1 MFFKT
6 CFLAGFLFSK
16 EEFIT
21 KIIDLHCDTISLI
34 TEKKLSLYSNNCHL
48 DVVRSLESNILV
60 QFFALFTMPAD
71 SKTAFANIMLQA
83 EKFLS
88 ELELNQNYVYLIK
101 KYSDIDL
108 ESDKIGAILHL
119 EGAEAIGTDIEFLRL
134 LYRLGLRSLGLT
146 WNHRNLL
153 ADGIGE
159 GTDAGGLS
167 KFGKKV
173 IKEML
178 DLGIILDLSHISEKA
193 YFEAF
198 DYYDKPIMV
207 THSNVRKLCPHP
219 RNLSDEQLKV
229 LAQNGGIV
237 GINQVSYFTGSDN
250 PSIDDLI
257 DHIKYIADFIGI
269 NHVALGSDFDG
280 ADEIIMSGIEEYKNW
295 GELLSKRGFLPQEID
310 MILYQNA
317 LRVIKKVLT

>member
-1 MFFKT
+1 MFLRPAFKQV
-6 CFLAGFLFSK
+6 FYFKGGV
-16 EEFIT
+16 IT
-21 KIIDLHCDTISLI
+21 KIIDLHCDTISII
-34 TEKKLSLYSNNCHL
+34 TEKDISLYSNNCHL
-48 DVVRSLESNILV
+48 DLVRSLEANILV
-60 QFFALFTMPAD
+60 QFFALFTMPTD
-71 SKTAFANIMLQA
+71 SKTAFANIMLQV

-88 ELELNQNYVYLIK
+88 ELELNQDYIYLVK
-101 KYSDIDL
+101 KYIDIDL
-108 ESDKIGAILHL
+108 SSNKIGAILHL
-119 EGAEAIGTDIEFLRL
+119 EGAEAIGTDIELLSL

-159 GTDAGGLS
+159 GIDAGGLS
-167 KFGKKV
+167 KLGKKV

-178 DLGIILDLSHISEKA
+178 NLGIILDLSHISEKA

-219 RNLSDEQLKV
+219 RNLSDDQLKV
-229 LAQNGGIV
+229 LAQNGGVV
-237 GINQVSYFTGSDN
+237 GINQVSFFTSQN
-250 PSIDDLI
+250 KASIDDLI

-280 ADEIIMSGIEEYKNW
+280 ADEIIMSGIEEYKIW
-295 GELLSKRGFLPQEID
+295 DELLLSHGFSPEEID
-310 MILYQNA
+310 MILYKNA
-317 LRVIKKVLT
+317 LNVIERVLT